1 LIGKEMTGRWYP
13 QLQHDARATRETWN
27 CAPDDATFDADGAET
42 MKAAIAIDDELF
54 AAAQEYAGDKKESA
68 VISEALKAFVE
79 REAARRLARM
89 GGSAPD
95 LVAPPRRRF
104 GK

>member
-1 LIGKEMTGRWYP
+1 MRT
-13 QLQHDARATRETWN
+13 TV
-27 CAPDDATFDADGAET
+27 
-42 MKAAIAIDDELF
+42 AIDDELF
-54 AAAQEYAGDKKESA
+54 ASAQEYAGVTEKSA
-68 VISEALKAFVE
+68 VIKKALQAYVE

-104 GK
+104 E